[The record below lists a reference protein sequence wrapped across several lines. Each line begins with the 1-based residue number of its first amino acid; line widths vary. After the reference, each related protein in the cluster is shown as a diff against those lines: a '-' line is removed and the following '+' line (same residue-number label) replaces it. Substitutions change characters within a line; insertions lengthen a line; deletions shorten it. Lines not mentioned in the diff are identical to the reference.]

1 MSEVF
6 YCPTDEDSFD
16 DFQDAMEFV
25 GNIAHNR
32 EDALGWVIDVHKKD
46 RPSHKRFMDAKCL
59 IDYMRDRACDEFSE
73 YADDYLSD
81 IEFNEEKI
89 KSLNTLLEEWFDKNA
104 DYPTFY
110 QSAGKVD
117 SIIVDGNLLD
127 KHGITF

>member
-32 EDALGWVIDVHKKD
+32 HDALGWVIDVHKKD
-46 RPSHKRFMDAKCL
+46 HPLHNRFIDARDL
-59 IDYMRDRACDEFSE
+59 INDMQNKASDEFSE

-81 IEFNEEKI
+81 VEFDEEKI
-89 KSLNTLLEEWFDKNA
+89 KSLSALLEEWFDKNA
-104 DYPTFY
+104 DHPTFY

-117 SIIVDGNLLD
+117 SIIVDSNLLD